1 MVRFATCRVL
11 GPNKNPPRDA
21 VAMDWRTIWNIRQMY
36 HENPRLS
43 AGMEMLFNRVVNG
56 KVVVRHGDIDMTNL
70 SGRFYGEAIV
80 DMCHRVFVN
89 IVNYGVVFVALYEKH
104 VPVCIDMAN
113 MDVWARMNNFGCF
126 EYFIREAQYSRTP
139 AGFLTNSDTV
149 VCFEEQ
155 PPRLSMTYQ
164 NENARLFGMGA
175 TPLFKP
181 GSKMESLLGCHM
193 MMMMSMATLTR
204 TMLRNSMPSVFLQPD
219 TSQMPDVNNQVDLG
233 DPGSWYEGINRMVDA
248 QREYSEKAILGA
260 RETQSN
266 IGNNGTSL
274 LRPLGMAK
282 HVDMDMSM
290 RLSESGMLVPSPE
303 TEEKIQNIHVQV
315 VPTGHKPIVIPE
327 STTPTSL
334 EAVTEVFLASAAAI
348 LGIPISFMHGD
359 STRVAAVAE
368 VAESTFSQVAK
379 KYASMLE
386 YIVAIVFLFV
396 NRTKM
401 ATKIIESLGLMVS
414 DVASVDAAL
423 SKQQAFTV
431 SFGTVVRHPDTITKL
446 FEQGLLTHDATVT
459 MLGSFYMLDKSAFE
473 TKDPRQE
480 ERELELMQ
488 IKAKMAT
495 KPAASGK
502 RKTSSSSSSGG
513 TAKKVK

>member
-1 MVRFATCRVL
+1 MVRFATCKVL

-21 VAMDWRTIWNIRQMY
+21 VAMDWKTIWNIRQMY

-43 AGMEMLFNRVVNG
+43 AGVDLLFNRVVNG
-56 KVVVRHGDIDMTNL
+56 KVVVRHGDVDLTNL

-80 DMCHRVFVN
+80 DLCQRVFVN
-89 IVNYGVVFVALYEKH
+89 IINYGIVFVALYEKH

-113 MDVWARMNNFGCF
+113 MDVWARMNHFGCF
-126 EYFIREAQYSRTP
+126 EYFIRETQYTRTP
-139 AGFLTNSDTV
+139 TGFLTHAETV
-149 VCFEEQ
+149 ICFEEH
-155 PPRLSMTYQ
+155 PPRLSMVYQ
-164 NENARLFGMGA
+164 SENARMFGMGA

-233 DPGSWYEGINRMVDA
+233 DPGSWYDGIIRMADA

-266 IGNNGTSL
+266 IGSNGVSL
-274 LRPLGMAK
+274 LRPLGLAK
-282 HVDMDMSM
+282 HLDLDMSM
-290 RLSESGMLVPSPE
+290 RLSDSGMLVPSAE
-303 TEEKIQNIHVQV
+303 TEEKIQNLHVQV
-315 VPTGHKPIVIPE
+315 VPTGHKPIMVPE

-334 EAVTEVFLASAAAI
+334 EAVTEVFLSSAAAI
-348 LGIPISFMHGD
+348 LGIPTTFMQGD
-359 STRVAAVAE
+359 ATRVAAVAE
-368 VAESTFSQVAK
+368 VSESSFSQVAK
-379 KYASMLE
+379 KYAAMLE

-396 NRTKM
+396 NRTKL
-401 ATKIIESLGLMVS
+401 ATKIIDSLGLMVG

-423 SKQQAFTV
+423 AKQQSFTV
-431 SFGTVVRHPDTITKL
+431 SFGTVVRHPETITKL
-446 FEQGLLTHDATVT
+446 FDAGLLTHEATIS

-473 TKDPRQE
+473 SKDPREE
-480 ERELELMQ
+480 ERELEIMQ

-495 KPAASGK
+495 KPSVSGGSK
-502 RKTSSSSSSGG
+502 RKTASSSSG
-513 TAKKVK
+513 TAKKTK